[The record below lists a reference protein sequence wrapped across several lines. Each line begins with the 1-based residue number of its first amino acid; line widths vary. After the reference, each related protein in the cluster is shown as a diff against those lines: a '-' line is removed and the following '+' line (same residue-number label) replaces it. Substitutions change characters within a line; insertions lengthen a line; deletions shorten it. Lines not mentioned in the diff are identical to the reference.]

1 MRRCIDKK
9 YSGRKQ
15 MIFRW
20 KGAMRLRGIAVLSSV
35 GCGLALMLMAARP
48 AAAASVPWTP
58 SLEARHAIEVL
69 VDDGGLALTVSQWPL
84 PRDAVQQALDA
95 LPAALSPALAAAR
108 DRVQAE
114 LRAQQHGRL
123 AVTVRQRAD
132 ALAGFGDDATPGS
145 SLQLRTGELDGPHLV
160 MQIGGRLDPVSDT
173 GQYRATA
180 RLDDSAVAV
189 DAFGFQAQAWAHRS
203 WWGPG
208 WQSALPL
215 SNNAPAFDGIG
226 FQRASA
232 SQSESPW
239 LSWLGPWNLDFFLA
253 RSEGELTSAVGSDAL
268 ISGTR
273 LTFKPFSHLELGITR
288 MVQFGGQGHPET
300 LGSFAKAVVG
310 SHANAQNLKGQ
321 SLDSGNGLA
330 GVDIR
335 VRCPDAVRCAAYG
348 QFIGEDDRKHLP
360 YKFLNLLGTEVWS
373 ADGVTRFYFEAAEIG
388 CRNTFKG
395 ASIPDCAYRN
405 YAFPGY
411 TSGNRWIGASIG
423 SDGHLLTLGW
433 INSEWDSA
441 FRVDFG
447 RVGSSIG
454 TLASA
459 DAASSAGRLWALS
472 ARRSWHVGSAS
483 LTPEFDWNH
492 VATATGVR
500 VESRFGLEMSMSL
513 DDLGRLS
520 PSQFADRLSAAG
532 KDSTTVRLLAATALI
547 GGASLFDRA
556 ANNYAYDHRREP
568 SLKVL
573 RDVGS
578 ALPYAEFG
586 LAGAAWL
593 ARRGSSDGDVALAS
607 VEAGLT
613 SVAMAEV
620 LKLGVDRSRP
630 LEGRGATDF
639 GHEKRSDSS
648 FPSIHSTLAWSV
660 LTPIAQRYDA
670 PWLYG
675 VAALTNFARVSG
687 RNHWLSDTVAGSVL
701 GYVVGDWF
709 GRRVDASG
717 NATGSTVMLMPRGVA
732 MSTTFR

>member
-1 MRRCIDKK
+1 MESIWT
-9 YSGRKQ
+9 G
-15 MIFRW
+15 
-20 KGAMRLRGIAVLSSV
+20 
-35 GCGLALMLMAARP
+35 AARP
-48 AAAASVPWTP
+48 RRLAAQACAAWGIVLLLSLSGPAFAASVPWTP
-58 SLEARHAIEVL
+58 SLSARNAIEVL
-69 VDDGGLALTVSQWPL
+69 VDDGGLQLTVSQWPL
-84 PRDAVQQALDA
+84 PRDAVQRALDA
-95 LPAALSPALAAAR
+95 LPQALSPALEDAR
-108 DRVQAE
+108 ALVQAE
-114 LRAQQHGRL
+114 LHAQQGGL
-123 AVTVRQRAD
+123 VSLTVRGRSD
-132 ALAGFGDDATPGS
+132 ALSGFGDDATPGS
-145 SLQLRTGELDGPHLV
+145 SLLLRTGELDAPHLA
-160 MQIGGRLDPVSDT
+160 MQVGGRLDPVSDT

-232 SQSESPW
+232 AQSESPW

-253 RSEGELTSAVGSDAL
+253 RSEGELTSVVGSDSL

-273 LTFKPFSHLELGITR
+273 LTFKPFSNVELGLTR
-288 MVQFGGQGHPET
+288 MVQFGGEGHPET

-310 SHANAQNLKGQ
+310 SHANAQDLAQQ
-321 SLDSGNGLA
+321 SRDSGNGLA
-330 GVDIR
+330 GYDIR

-360 YKFLNLLGTEVWS
+360 YKFLNLVGTEVWS

-395 ASIPDCAYRN
+395 ASIPNCAYRN

-411 TSGNRWIGASIG
+411 ASGNRWIGASIG
-423 SDGHLLTLGW
+423 SDGRLLTLGW
-433 INSEWDSA
+433 INSEWDSSL
-441 FRVDFG
+441 RVDFG

-454 TLASA
+454 TLASP
-459 DAASSAGRLWALS
+459 DDRPSAGHLWALS

-492 VATATGVR
+492 VATAAGVR
-500 VESRFGLEMSMSL
+500 VESRVGLEMSMSL

-520 PSQFADRLSAAG
+520 PSQFADRLAAAG
-532 KDSTTVRLLAATALI
+532 HDSTTMRVLAATALI

-573 RDVGS
+573 RDVGA

-613 SVAMAEV
+613 SVAMAEAIKV
-620 LKLGVDRSRP
+620 AVDRSRP

-648 FPSIHSTLAWSV
+648 FPSVHTTLAWSV

-687 RNHWLSDTVAGSVL
+687 RDHWLSDTVVGAVL

-709 GRRVDASG
+709 GRRADSSG

-732 MSTTFR
+732 MTTTFR